1 LEIPHDYAFAEDGK
15 HSLAEVTKALHSM
28 VRSLTDIPWAFR
40 IQRVNWKT
48 RVLFHTWSK
57 DENRL
62 DYQQTKLHDALREN
76 LKGFKVQNVT
86 SSIGLSLHEEEKG
99 AATII
104 TGVPLSIE
112 DDSQRKDP
120 LEPLAGVLQSLENGL
135 YQVFFEPSS
144 QSNSQIKS
152 LEAQHRRASEQS
164 ETTQSRETTSL
175 LLGTHQES
183 RTVVD
188 LKAKRKADLLERQV
202 ERLSGQFQIK
212 TTVTAL
218 SWSNDIAEA
227 DINSRRIASILVGAL
242 RPDRKQHELTL
253 EYKRK
258 QKDIISIM
266 KGMPKGAST
275 ILPPNEATVYCL
287 LPRVLEIKVTKRE
300 RFSTGSPSIVED
312 AFLSKAT
319 ATNIQVIEDSPD
331 FILGNAIDERG
342 IVNPHA
348 YVKMS
353 PDGLDMHIGVWGST
367 RMGKTTLILSLVGQ
381 AISKGINP
389 ILMVPSK
396 GYEYDLLMQLYP
408 NVRVFT
414 CGRADVASL
423 AYNLWNP
430 PEGVRF
436 TKWVDRVVEV
446 WTLWMPNEKVISMHV
461 DDVVYKIYEICE
473 WNLEQNKKGRPIL
486 LKDVVKAVK
495 IVCASLPYGEEVN
508 SNIQGALISRVKSIL
523 RKPSLVKMFNTK
535 AGLTI
540 DELMA
545 HPTIIRMDDLSGND
559 KILIMG
565 ILTAAVSE
573 YKLANPSDEVTNLL
587 ILEEAHYL
595 LGKTDLT
602 GEANVAVRHQAVNAL
617 IEMLRVLGGTGLG
630 VVLVDQLPSELV
642 SKAVKIPVN
651 TVVFALVHEEDQE
664 LAGKRARC
672 TDSQIDHISGMKVGE
687 AVVFLHYE
695 GEPQNVMILPL
706 EKIVTSAISKG
717 APSFRSIPS

>member
-1 LEIPHDYAFAEDGK
+1 LIC
-15 HSLAEVTKALHSM
+15 V
-28 VRSLTDIPWAFR
+28 
-40 IQRVNWKT
+40 
-48 RVLFHTWSK
+48 
-57 DENRL
+57 
-62 DYQQTKLHDALREN
+62 LRER
-76 LKGFKVQNVT
+76 LKGSTAKSNVSKCST
-86 SSIGLSLHEEEKG
+86 NAEQLTTVAVASWNRD
-99 AATII
+99 I
-104 TGVPLSIE
+104 T
-112 DDSQRKDP
+112 
-120 LEPLAGVLQSLENGL
+120 
-135 YQVFFEPSS
+135 
-144 QSNSQIKS
+144 
-152 LEAQHRRASEQS
+152 
-164 ETTQSRETTSL
+164 
-175 LLGTHQES
+175 
-183 RTVVD
+183 
-188 LKAKRKADLLERQV
+188 KADL
-202 ERLSGQFQIK
+202 
-212 TTVTAL
+212 TA
-218 SWSNDIAEA
+218 
-227 DINSRRIASILVGAL
+227 RRIAASLIGAL
-242 RPDRKQHELTL
+242 RPDNKHEEFQI

-258 QKDIISIM
+258 QKDISRLL
-266 KGMPKGAST
+266 KGLPLGNAT
-275 ILPPNEATVYCL
+275 ILSVDEATVYCI
-287 LPRVLEIKVTKRE
+287 LPKTLEIKVTKRE
-300 RFSTGSPSIVED
+300 RFSSGTTVTLSTEEIYEAESLESTAPS
-312 AFLSKAT
+312 
-319 ATNIQVIEDSPD
+319 NIQTIAASPN
-331 FILGNAIDERG
+331 FLLGNAIDETG
-342 IVNPHA
+342 KVNPHS
-348 YVKMS
+348 YVTM
-353 PDGLDMHIGVWGST
+353 GLQGIDMHIGVWGST

-430 PEGVRF
+430 PEEVRF

-473 WNLEQNKKGRPIL
+473 WNLEKNKKGRPIL

-523 RKPSLVKMFNTK
+523 RKPSLVKMFNTN

-706 EKIVTSAISKG
+706 EKIVTSKISKG
-717 APSFRSIPS
+717 PMGDEAIRKHMMPIFQEHPELSSSEPLPDNIMELLMEKTPTSPKQWFEQIPAEHRTRIESAVRSESFKEFWNKMVAEENVSALVKIIRKAAEDNSAGSWVPRLYVLKTVTDLYKTPETQHVFDAIGRKIDEDRPE